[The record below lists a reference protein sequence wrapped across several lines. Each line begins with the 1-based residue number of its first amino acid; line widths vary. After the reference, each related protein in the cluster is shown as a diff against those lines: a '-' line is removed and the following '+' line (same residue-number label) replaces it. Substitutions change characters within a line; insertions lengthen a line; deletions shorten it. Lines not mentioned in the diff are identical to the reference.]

1 VRGSEW
7 SGSSVGGGRS
17 WVTTRVTGTVLTAT

>member
-1 VRGSEW
+1 MGAMV

-17 WVTTRVTGTVLTAT
+17 AVGVGVSTKI